1 MLEIFKLRQV
11 RLRQL
16 VSVRREVGAP
26 EPAPGEVDAAVERE
40 LETGSFPTIDPET
53 REVGEVEPPDQS

>member
-16 VSVRREVGAP
+16 ISLRREVGAP
-26 EPAPGEVDAAVERE
+26 EPEPREVDAAVERE

-53 REVGEVEPPDQS
+53 GEFGAVEPTDPR